1 MGPLEH
7 TQKCFDKLVKR
18 KLPGLLV
25 LSKIFYEIVVEDNL
39 KHSFTWFKKSS
50 PNKNTFTFIG
60 KLSRIHK
67 ILIIS

>member
-7 TQKCFDKLVKR
+7 AQKCFDKFIVKR

-25 LSKIFYEIVVEDNL
+25 LSKIFYEIVVDDNL

-50 PNKNTFTFIG
+50 LKKNTFTF
-60 KLSRIHK
+60 R
-67 ILIIS
+67 